1 MRSTEKQNTTTR
13 NVLAA
18 YRLSHDTD
26 ESTSIVRQ
34 HEQAGDWILMQADAR
49 LAAEAED
56 TDISGKISP
65 FDRPSLGRFFRAPL
79 INTWNTLLVTK
90 LDRLTR
96 SVADFA
102 DLMKWCEQHDKTIVS
117 IAESFD
123 LSTAAGRMVAQI
135 MVVFAEFERERISER
150 CAESAAKLSKVGRWR
165 GGKVPFGYIRTGI
178 KGNYRLAQDDQL
190 APIALRMADMAIA
203 GQSNGKIA
211 AWLNAEGVAS
221 PKGGYAWTPE
231 VVRVMLHNP
240 ALAGR
245 MVAKGQVV
253 RDEDGNVIMATA
265 DPILTAERWELLQ
278 AAMDSR
284 GQHHRERKGGHLL
297 LRILYC
303 RNCSPKPLPGK
314 RIPAH
319 THGPDERCT
328 RQRCMVPMYGSIR
341 QGRNKLDWYR
351 CQTCGFSMPMQQ
363 AEQTIEAL
371 INDAIGARF
380 VSRKVVTPAID
391 HTAELHE
398 TDASITAIEALV
410 VSGEMPARS
419 AASMLTALEAK
430 RDKLAALPQREEQV
444 SYEPTSET
452 VAERW
457 DAMSYDE
464 RGAWMREWG
473 IRAWGDKQGM
483 ITCTGWFEGEGPVTM
498 MA

>member
-1 MRSTEKQNTTTR
+1 MSTTEKQKMTR
-13 NVLAA
+13 NVLAD

-26 ESTSIVRQ
+26 ESTSIARQ
-34 HEQAGDWILMQADAR
+34 REQIGYWIKMQNDAR
-49 LAAEAED
+49 LAKEAED
-56 TDISGKISP
+56 TDVSGNVSP
-65 FDRPSLGRFFRAPL
+65 FDRAGLWPYFRPPL
-79 INTWNTLLVTK
+79 ISTWDTLVVAK

-102 DLMKWCEQHDKTIVS
+102 ELMKWCQKHGKTIVS

-165 GGKVPFGYIRTGI
+165 GGKVPFGYVRTGV
-178 KGNYRLAQDDQL
+178 KGNYRLAQDDRL
-190 APIALRMADMAIA
+190 VPYATRMADMAIA

-231 VVRVMLHNP
+231 VVRVMLRNP

-253 RDEDGNVIMATA
+253 RDADGNVIMATA
-265 DPILTAERWELLQ
+265 DPILTAEKWEQLQ

-284 GQHHRERKGGHLL
+284 GQHHRERKGGHQL

-328 RQRCMVPMYGSIR
+328 RQRCMVPMYGSVR
-341 QGRNKLDWYR
+341 QGRAKTDWYR
-351 CQTCGFSMPMQQ
+351 CQTCGFSVPMQQ
-363 AEQTIEAL
+363 AEETIEAL
-371 INDAIGARF
+371 INDAIGGRF
-380 VSRKVVTPAID
+380 VPRKVVTPAID

-398 TDASITAIEALV
+398 TDASIADIRALV

-419 AASMLTALEAK
+419 GASMLTALEAK

-457 DAMSYDE
+457 DAMSYDD

-473 IRAWGDKQGM
+473 IRAWGDKQDVVVL
-483 ITCTGWFEGEGPVTM
+483 TGWFEGEGPVTM

>member
-1 MRSTEKQNTTTR
+1 MQN
-13 NVLAA
+13 
-18 YRLSHDTD
+18 
-26 ESTSIVRQ
+26 
-34 HEQAGDWILMQADAR
+34 GAR
-49 LAAEAED
+49 LAAQAED
-56 TDISGKISP
+56 TDVSGSVSP
-65 FDRPSLGRFFRAPL
+65 FDRRDLGQYFRAPL
-79 INTWNTLLVTK
+79 VGTWDTLVVAK

-102 DLMKWCEQHDKTIVS
+102 ELMKWCTEHGKTIVS

-165 GGKVPFGYIRTGI
+165 GGKVPFGYLRTGV
-178 KGNYRLAQDDQL
+178 KGNYRLAQDKEL
-190 APIALRMADMAIA
+190 APIVVRMADMAIT

-211 AWLNAEGVAS
+211 AWLNAEGVAA

-231 VVRVMLHNP
+231 VVRVMLRNP
-240 ALAGR
+240 AIAGR

-253 RDEDGNVIMATA
+253 RDEDGTVIMATA
-265 DPILTAERWELLQ
+265 DPILTADRWEQLQ
-278 AAMDSR
+278 TAMDSR
-284 GQHHRERKGGHLL
+284 GQHHRERKGGHQL

-303 RNCSPKPLPGK
+303 GNCSPKPLAGQ

-328 RQRCMVPMYGSIR
+328 SQRCMVPMYGSVR
-341 QGRNKLDWYR
+341 QGRTKKDWYR
-351 CQTCGFSMPMQQ
+351 CQKCGFSVPMRQ
-363 AEQTIEAL
+363 AEETVERLISDTI
-371 INDAIGARF
+371 GQ
-380 VSRKVVTPAID
+380 RKVPHKVVLPAID

-398 TDASITAIEALV
+398 TDASIADIQAMV
-410 VSGEMPARS
+410 IAGEMPARS
-419 AASMLTALEAK
+419 AATMLTALEAK

-444 SYEPTSET
+444 HYEPTSET

-457 DAMSYDE
+457 DTMDYDE

-473 IRAWGDKQGM
+473 ITMWGSPESV
-483 ITCTGWFEGEGPVTM
+483 TTWTGWFEGGEGPVTVM
-498 MA
+498 P